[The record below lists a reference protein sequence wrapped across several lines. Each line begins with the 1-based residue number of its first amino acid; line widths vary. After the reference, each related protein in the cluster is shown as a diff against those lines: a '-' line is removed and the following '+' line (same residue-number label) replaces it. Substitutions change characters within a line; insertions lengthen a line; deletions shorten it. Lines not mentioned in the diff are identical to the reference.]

1 MRSTSHVV
9 VDEKGAEP
17 GHYSDPPLLVL
28 ASLAGGPK
36 HGHAMIEDIGTLA
49 NVVFSGLSEYIFP
62 TRGGTMNQPNSSF
75 GVIVKKPSAFI
86 PLAMSLSALAVLGF
100 AAMSGGLVPQKDEG
114 AAAHLWQLLMAGQ
127 VPVLAFFAI
136 KWLPRAPR
144 QSLGVL
150 ALQLVAALAAVAP
163 VFLLHL

>member
-1 MRSTSHVV
+1 MSPRL
-9 VDEKGAEP
+9 AR
-17 GHYSDPPLLVL
+17 LLTLLYPRDWRERYGVEFEAFL
-28 ASLAGGPK
+28 EDGPD
-36 HGHAMIEDIGTLA
+36 DIGTLA